1 MQRSTEM
8 PMTDMTPMCTRMSSI
23 MPVDTTK
30 QSKRLKRDMK
40 YEGKPRAYIFI
51 NISRENIDSRSLLA
65 LSVDGGKRRAGG
77 NRKKEETYK

>member
-8 PMTDMTPMCTRMSSI
+8 PIADVMSMWTRMSSI

-40 YEGKPRAYIFI
+40 YDGKPKAYIFM
-51 NISRENIDSRSLLA
+51 NISKKNIDSSSLLA
-65 LSVDGGKRRAGG
+65 LSVGGGW
-77 NRKKEETYK
+77 

>member
-8 PMTDMTPMCTRMSSI
+8 PITDMMPVSTRMSSI

-40 YEGKPRAYIFI
+40 YEGKPKAYIFM
-51 NISRENIDSRSLLA
+51 NISKENIDSSSLLA
-65 LSVDGGKRRAGG
+65 LSVDGGR
-77 NRKKEETYK
+77 